1 MKEGESVLSDLGTRI
16 REERLKRGWTQN
28 ELGKIIGRSG
38 VAVMRYEKDSSD
50 KDHREPSLEI
60 IEAIAKAFEMSPFQL
75 MGAEYF
81 DAKYP
86 EVAKEVKEYEVFIEY
101 LRSIGYS
108 VKEIPEISLISPEE
122 ATEEIK
128 KEYECNSEGFYEGE
142 SYTITISKGQE
153 VKLTF
158 SEGEFGEFQNEIAKA
173 VEFALYQRK
182 QK

>member
-1 MKEGESVLSDLGTRI
+1 MLSDLGMRI
-16 REERLKRGWTQN
+16 KEERTKRGWTQN

-50 KDHREPSLEI
+50 KDHREPPLEM
-60 IEAIAKAFEMSPFQL
+60 IEAIAKAFGMSPFQL

-86 EVAKEVKEYEVFIEY
+86 EIPKEAKEYEIFIEY

-108 VKEIPEISLISPEE
+108 VKEIPEVSLIPLEE
-122 ATEEIK
+122 ADEEIK
-128 KEYECNSEGFYEGE
+128 REFECNSEGYYESE

-158 SEGEFGEFQNEIAKA
+158 EEVEFKELQSEIIKA
-173 VEFALYQRK
+173 VEFSLYQRK